1 MTVGRDSRVPASG
14 DADTI
19 AEMMRFVVPLDASVA
34 VLGGDGDDAEL
45 FAAWRKL
52 RPLEDHEAMAT
63 QELVAR
69 LRELRA
75 EGCEYLVV
83 RPASLARVD
92 AEHELRSFLEE
103 SSRLVAREEP
113 AGAVFALREP
123 AGAPRDAPDGLP
135 FPPTGLIRITS
146 GCVRQAMNN
155 PERLFE
161 SYWESG
167 ARGAEWIAQLLQ
179 RNGFPIDDRASILD
193 FGCGCGRIIRHWRRL
208 ETASLHGCDYNPNLV
223 SWCSEALP
231 FAEFSRNDLEPGL
244 PYEAGQF
251 DLVYSI
257 SIFTHL
263 DEPLQVPWMREL
275 ARVVRPGGLLL
286 ITVMGEDRLRSLP
299 AWERLREPF
308 EAGEL
313 VVTKPER
320 AGSNACAVYH
330 PLDYVRDT
338 LTAGL
343 EIVDY
348 EAGSPAAV
356 RQDGVLLR
364 TPVK

>member
-1 MTVGRDSRVPASG
+1 MTTSQTETNRRVLDVLRFAVPWDAAVTVVGPEVEHIGRRIVAPLAPEG
-14 DADTI
+14 EDAI
-19 AEMMRFVVPLDASVA
+19 KR
-34 VLGGDGDDAEL
+34 
-45 FAAWRKL
+45 
-52 RPLEDHEAMAT
+52 LEA
-63 QELVAR
+63 
-69 LRELRA
+69 LRA
-75 EGCEYLVV
+75 NGCEYLVV
-83 RPASLARVD
+83 GASAFDWLDAHPAFTAHLDTSY
-92 AEHELRSFLEE
+92 
-103 SSRLVAREEP
+103 RLVDREDGACAVYALHG
-113 AGAVFALREP
+113 AGGRT
-123 AGAPRDAPDGLP
+123 GSDGLP
-135 FPPTGLIRITS
+135 LPPVDMIRMTQGLYRRASDPDALYRRFETTGADTAS
-146 GCVRQAMNN
+146 
-155 PERLFE
+155 
-161 SYWESG
+161 
-167 ARGAEWIAQLLQ
+167 WIAEMLA
-179 RNGFPIDDRASILD
+179 RNDAAFDGMDALLD
-193 FGCGCGRIIRHWRRL
+193 FGCGCGRVTRYLKEAPGRV
-208 ETASLHGCDYNPNLV
+208 HGSDYNPHLV
-223 SWCSEALP
+223 RWCAEHLTFGEFRTNEA
-231 FAEFSRNDLEPGL
+231 EPPL
-244 PYEAGQF
+244 PYEDGSF
-251 DLVYSI
+251 DFLYSI

-286 ITVMGEDRLRSLP
+286 ITVMGEERLRSIP

-348 EAGSPAAV
+348 EAGSRAAV